1 MNICYIILTHV
12 ITDNLTEYIEKIKNE
27 INIPVYVINNPDYKE
42 LSEKYPLFKAFKDYV
57 GNSIFPIIEFSK
69 THDYD
74 KYIVSEW
81 DVRFTGHHQL
91 LVDVANNY
99 DVVLQET
106 PVSCDDWCW
115 DYYTKVPISNKVHCL
130 LNWYSISKT
139 CLEEIE
145 KCYKYGWYGHYEC
158 IVPTIM
164 SNNYNVGILTNF
176 VSVIA
181 SWTLEGFKHILYE
194 HVCQKGNIDY
204 CLLHPVKY

>member
-106 PVSCDDWCW
+106 PVSCDGWCW

-145 KCYKYGWYGHYEC
+145 
-158 IVPTIM
+158 
-164 SNNYNVGILTNF
+164 NVINRGVVWSL
-176 VSVIA
+176 
-181 SWTLEGFKHILYE
+181 
-194 HVCQKGNIDY
+194 
-204 CLLHPVKY
+204 